1 MEKRLLS
8 RRKVAPA
15 RTFPPILWMDV
26 QRQFLPIFYGCRP
39 APTALHRRD
48 DFDSVC
54 KVGHRHGLSL
64 RLAKWETVSG
74 QFECYLTARIR

>member
-26 QRQFLPIFYGCRP
+26 WN
-39 APTALHRRD
+39 APLTVDRLQ
-48 DFDSVC
+48 
-54 KVGHRHGLSL
+54 VGN
-64 RLAKWETVSG
+64 
-74 QFECYLTARIR
+74 